1 MFITQR
7 KLIDNLYYKG
17 YNPKI
22 VLCDLK
28 QDRII
33 RISHRSENI
42 SSPKNGICII
52 KFTLEDRWTTNKG
65 SYNSFGSKRIN
76 VNFIVDT
83 KQQKINEIEF
93 RYIAANNSGYIKNL
107 SSIDNIN
114 YLLDRRA
121 LLYKNY
127 IVGFLFVNYV
137 KKTVESLGKKYKEKQ
152 YV

>member
-1 MFITQR
+1 MFKTQ
-7 KLIDNLYYKG
+7 KELIDNLYYKG
-17 YNPKI
+17 YNPKL

-33 RISHRSENI
+33 RISSKSENI

-114 YLLDRRA
+114 YLLDKNILVYR
-121 LLYKNY
+121 NY
-127 IVGFLFVNYV
+127 IIGFLFTNYV
-137 KKTVESLGKKYKEKQ
+137 KQSIEEFSKRFEV
-152 YV
+152 

>member
-1 MFITQR
+1 MFKTQ
-7 KLIDNLYYKG
+7 KELIKNLYYEG
-17 YNPKI
+17 YNPNL

-33 RISHRSENI
+33 RISSKNENM

-114 YLLDRRA
+114 YLLDKNILIYR
-121 LLYKNY
+121 NY
-127 IVGFLFVNYV
+127 IVGFLFINYV
-137 KKTVESLGKKYKEKQ
+137 KKTVESLSKKCKEK
-152 YV
+152 

>member
-1 MFITQR
+1 MFKTQK
-7 KLIDNLYYKG
+7 KLIENLYYKG
-17 YNPKI
+17 YSPKL

-65 SYNSFGSKRIN
+65 SHNSFGSKRIN

-93 RYIAANNSGYIKNL
+93 RYIASNNSGYIKNL
-107 SSIDNIN
+107 SSINNIN
-114 YLLDRRA
+114 YLFDRKI
-121 LLYKNY
+121 LLYRNY
-127 IVGFLFVNYV
+127 IVGFLFNNYV
-137 KKTVESLGKKYKEKQ
+137 KKTTKSLSKKYE
-152 YV
+152 VI

>member
-17 YNPKI
+17 YNPKL
-22 VLCDLK
+22 VLCNLK

-33 RISHRSENI
+33 RISSKNESM
-42 SSPKNGICII
+42 SSPKNGIFII
-52 KFTLEDRWTTNKG
+52 KFVLEDRWFIKKKPYYLLG
-65 SYNSFGSKRIN
+65 FKKIN

-93 RYIAANNSGYIKNL
+93 RYIASNNSGYIKNL

-114 YLLDRRA
+114 YLFDRRI
-121 LLYKNY
+121 LLYRNY
-127 IVGFLFVNYV
+127 IVGFLFNNYV
-137 KKTVESLGKKYKEKQ
+137 KKTTKSLSKKYE
-152 YV
+152 VI

>member
-17 YNPKI
+17 YNPKL
-22 VLCDLK
+22 VLCNLK

-33 RISHRSENI
+33 RISSKNESI
-42 SSPKNGICII
+42 SSPKNGIFII
-52 KFTLEDRWTTNKG
+52 KFVLEDRWFIKKKP
-65 SYNSFGSKRIN
+65 YYLLGSKRIQ

-93 RYIAANNSGYIKNL
+93 TYKAANNYGYIKNF

-114 YLLDRRA
+114 YLFD
-121 LLYKNY
+121 KNILIYRGY

-137 KKTVESLGKKYKEKQ
+137 KKTVESLSKKYKEK
-152 YV
+152 

>member
-17 YNPKI
+17 YNPKL

-33 RISHRSENI
+33 RISQRSENI

-114 YLLDRRA
+114 YLLDRKA
-121 LLYKNY
+121 LLYRNY

-137 KKTVESLGKKYKEKQ
+137 KKTVESLSKKYKKE
-152 YV
+152 

>member
-17 YNPKI
+17 YNPKL

-33 RISHRSENI
+33 RINQRSENM

-65 SYNSFGSKRIN
+65 SYNSFGSKKIN

-114 YLLDRRA
+114 YLFDRRA
-121 LLYKNY
+121 LLYRNY
-127 IVGFLFVNYV
+127 IVGFLFINYV
-137 KKTVESLGKKYKEKQ
+137 KKTVKSLSKKM
-152 YV
+152 

>member
-17 YNPKI
+17 YNPKL

-28 QDRII
+28 QDRIV
-33 RISHRSENI
+33 RISSKNENM
-42 SSPKNGICII
+42 SSPKNGIFII
-52 KFTLEDRWTTNKG
+52 KFVLEDRWTTNKG

-114 YLLDRRA
+114 YLLD
-121 LLYKNY
+121 KNILIYRDY

-137 KKTVESLGKKYKEKQ
+137 KKTVESLSKKYKEK
-152 YV
+152 

>member
-1 MFITQR
+1 MFKSR
-7 KLIDNLYYKG
+7 KELIENLYYKG
-17 YNPKI
+17 YNPKL
-22 VLCDLK
+22 VLYDLK

-33 RISHRSENI
+33 RISQRSENI
-42 SSPKNGICII
+42 PSPKNGICII
-52 KFTLEDRWTTNKG
+52 EFTLEDRWTTNKG

-114 YLLDRRA
+114 YLFDRRI

-127 IVGFLFVNYV
+127 IIGFLFINYV
-137 KKTVESLGKKYKEKQ
+137 KKTVESLSKKYKEK
-152 YV
+152 

>member
-17 YNPKI
+17 YNPKL

-33 RISHRSENI
+33 RISSKNEDI

-114 YLLDRRA
+114 YLFDRRI
-121 LLYKNY
+121 LLYRNY

-137 KKTVESLGKKYKEKQ
+137 KKTVESLSKKFKEK
-152 YV
+152 

>member
-17 YNPKI
+17 YNPKL

-33 RISHRSENI
+33 RISQRSENI

-114 YLLDRRA
+114 YLLDKNILIYR
-121 LLYKNY
+121 NY
-127 IVGFLFVNYV
+127 IVGFLFINYV
-137 KKTVESLGKKYKEKQ
+137 KKTVESLSKKYEVK
-152 YV
+152 

>member
-17 YNPKI
+17 YNPKL

-33 RISHRSENI
+33 RISQRSENI

-114 YLLDRRA
+114 YLFDRRA
-121 LLYKNY
+121 LLYRNY
-127 IVGFLFVNYV
+127 IVGFLFNNYV
-137 KKTVESLGKKYKEKQ
+137 KKTTKSLSKKYE
-152 YV
+152 VI

>member
-17 YNPKI
+17 YNPKL

-33 RISHRSENI
+33 RISQRSENI

-65 SYNSFGSKRIN
+65 SHNSFGSKKIN

-93 RYIAANNSGYIKNL
+93 RYIASNNSGYIKNF
-107 SSIDNIN
+107 SSINNIN
-114 YLLDRRA
+114 YLFDQRV
-121 LLYKNY
+121 LLYRNY
-127 IVGFLFVNYV
+127 IIGFLFVNYV
-137 KKTVESLGKKYKEKQ
+137 KKTVESLSKKYKKE
-152 YV
+152 

>member
-17 YNPKI
+17 YNPKL

-28 QDRII
+28 QNRII
-33 RISHRSENI
+33 RISSKSENI

-52 KFTLEDRWTTNKG
+52 KFTLEDRWTTNNG

-114 YLLDRRA
+114 YLLD
-121 LLYKNY
+121 KNILIYRDY

-137 KKTVESLGKKYKEKQ
+137 KKTVESLSKKYKEK
-152 YV
+152 

>member
-17 YNPKI
+17 YNPKL
-22 VLCDLK
+22 VLCNLK

-33 RISHRSENI
+33 RISQRSENI

-114 YLLDRRA
+114 YLL
-121 LLYKNY
+121 YKNILIYRDY

-137 KKTVESLGKKYKEKQ
+137 KKTVESLSKKYKEK
-152 YV
+152 

>member
-1 MFITQR
+1 MFKTQ
-7 KLIDNLYYKG
+7 KELVENLFYVG
-17 YNPKI
+17 YNPKLI
-22 VLCDLK
+22 LCNLK

-33 RISHRSENI
+33 RIASKSESM

-52 KFTLEDRWTTNKG
+52 EFKLEDRWTTNKG

-114 YLLDRRA
+114 YLLD
-121 LLYKNY
+121 KNILIY
-127 IVGFLFVNYV
+127 RDYVVGFLFVNYV
-137 KKTVESLGKKYKEKQ
+137 KKTVESLSKKYKEK
-152 YV
+152 

>member
-17 YNPKI
+17 YNPKL

-33 RISHRSENI
+33 RISQRSKNI

-114 YLLDRRA
+114 YLLD
-121 LLYKNY
+121 KNILIYRDY

-137 KKTVESLGKKYKEKQ
+137 KKTVESLSKKYKEK
-152 YV
+152 

>member
-17 YNPKI
+17 YNPKL
-22 VLCDLK
+22 VLCNLK

-33 RISHRSENI
+33 RISQRSENI

-114 YLLDRRA
+114 YLLD
-121 LLYKNY
+121 KNILIYRDY

-137 KKTVESLGKKYKEKQ
+137 KKTVESLSKKYKKE
-152 YV
+152 

>member
-17 YNPKI
+17 YNPKL
-22 VLCDLK
+22 VLCNLK

-33 RISHRSENI
+33 RISQRSENI
-42 SSPKNGICII
+42 SSHKNGICII
-52 KFTLEDRWTTNKG
+52 KFTLEDRWITNKG

-114 YLLDRRA
+114 YLLD
-121 LLYKNY
+121 KNILIYHDY

-137 KKTVESLGKKYKEKQ
+137 KKTVESLSKKYEVK
-152 YV
+152 

>member
-17 YNPKI
+17 YNPKL

-33 RISHRSENI
+33 RISQRSEDI

-65 SYNSFGSKRIN
+65 SHNSFGSKKIN

-93 RYIAANNSGYIKNL
+93 RYIASNNSGYIKNF
-107 SSIDNIN
+107 SSINNIN
-114 YLLDRRA
+114 YLFDQRV
-121 LLYKNY
+121 LLYRNY
-127 IVGFLFVNYV
+127 IIGFLFVNYV
-137 KKTVESLGKKYKEKQ
+137 KKTVESLSKKYKKE
-152 YV
+152 

>member
-7 KLIDNLYYKG
+7 KLINNLYYKG
-17 YNPKI
+17 YNPKL

-33 RISHRSENI
+33 RISSKNENI

-93 RYIAANNSGYIKNL
+93 RYIASNNSGYIKNL

-114 YLLDRRA
+114 YLFDRRA
-121 LLYKNY
+121 LLYRNY
-127 IVGFLFVNYV
+127 IVGFLFINYI
-137 KKTVESLGKKYKEKQ
+137 KKTVKSLSKKYKEK
-152 YV
+152 

>member
-17 YNPKI
+17 YNPKL

-33 RISHRSENI
+33 RIASKSESM
-42 SSPKNGICII
+42 SSPKNDICII
-52 KFTLEDRWTTNKG
+52 EFKLKDCRLIHHKG
-65 SYNSFGSKRIN
+65 YSLNYTRTHI
-76 VNFIVDT
+76 VNFIIDV
-83 KQQKINEIEF
+83 KNKKINEIEF
-93 RYIAANNSGYIKNL
+93 KYRAANNSGYIKNL

-114 YLLDRRA
+114 YLFDKN
-121 LLYKNY
+121 LLIYHDY

-137 KKTVESLGKKYKEKQ
+137 KKTVKSLSKNYEEE
-152 YV
+152 

>member
-17 YNPKI
+17 YNPKL

-33 RISHRSENI
+33 RISQRSENI

-114 YLLDRRA
+114 YLFDRRI
-121 LLYKNY
+121 LLYRNY

-137 KKTVESLGKKYKEKQ
+137 KKTVESLSKKYKEK
-152 YV
+152 

>member
-17 YNPKI
+17 YNPKL

-33 RISHRSENI
+33 RISQRSENI

-114 YLLDRRA
+114 YLLDRRV
-121 LLYKNY
+121 LLYRNY
-127 IVGFLFVNYV
+127 IVGFLFNNYV
-137 KKTVESLGKKYKEKQ
+137 KKTVESLSKKYKEK
-152 YV
+152 

>member
-17 YNPKI
+17 YNPKL

-33 RISHRSENI
+33 RIGQRSENI

-114 YLLDRRA
+114 YLLD
-121 LLYKNY
+121 KNILIYRDY

-137 KKTVESLGKKYKEKQ
+137 KKTVESLSKKYKEK
-152 YV
+152 

>member
-17 YNPKI
+17 YNPKL

-33 RISHRSENI
+33 RISSKSENI

-83 KQQKINEIEF
+83 KQQKINEIKF

-114 YLLDRRA
+114 YLFDRRI

-127 IVGFLFVNYV
+127 IIGFLFINYV
-137 KKTVESLGKKYKEKQ
+137 KKTVESLSKKYKEK
-152 YV
+152 

>member
-17 YNPKI
+17 YNPKL

-33 RISHRSENI
+33 RISSKNESM

-65 SYNSFGSKRIN
+65 LYNSFGSKRIN

-114 YLLDRRA
+114 YLFD
-121 LLYKNY
+121 KNILIYRDY

-137 KKTVESLGKKYKEKQ
+137 KKTVESLSKKYKEK
-152 YV
+152 

>member
-17 YNPKI
+17 YNPKL

-28 QDRII
+28 QDCII
-33 RISHRSENI
+33 RISSKSENI

-114 YLLDRRA
+114 YLFD
-121 LLYKNY
+121 KNILIYRDY
-127 IVGFLFVNYV
+127 IVGFLFVNYI
-137 KKTVESLGKKYKEKQ
+137 KKTVESLSKKYKEK
-152 YV
+152 

>member
-17 YNPKI
+17 YNPKL
-22 VLCDLK
+22 VLCNLK

-33 RISHRSENI
+33 RISQRSENI

-114 YLLDRRA
+114 YLLD
-121 LLYKNY
+121 KNILIYRDY

-137 KKTVESLGKKYKEKQ
+137 KKTVESLSKKYKEK
-152 YV
+152 

>member
-17 YNPKI
+17 YNPKL
-22 VLCDLK
+22 VLCGLK

-33 RISHRSENI
+33 RISQRSENI

-114 YLLDRRA
+114 YLLD
-121 LLYKNY
+121 KNILIYRDY
-127 IVGFLFVNYV
+127 IVGFLFINYV
-137 KKTVESLGKKYKEKQ
+137 KKTVESLSKKYEVK
-152 YV
+152 

>member
-17 YNPKI
+17 YNPKL

-33 RISHRSENI
+33 RISQRNENI

-93 RYIAANNSGYIKNL
+93 RYIASNNSGYIKNL

-114 YLLDRRA
+114 YLFDRRI
-121 LLYKNY
+121 LLYRNY

-137 KKTVESLGKKYKEKQ
+137 KKTVDSISKKYKEK
-152 YV
+152 